1 MSLTCTRTRER
12 SGNDPILSETVYAG
26 ARECGRKRRL
36 GNQAGV
42 AQIGGKPHRL
52 VKARAVMGSPA
63 SCSQGFT
70 LTGGTRAIVNV
81 AYMSSREMPEK
92 GDVLV

>member
-1 MSLTCTRTRER
+1 M
-12 SGNDPILSETVYAG
+12 PYAG
-26 ARECGRKRRL
+26 ARECGRTRRL

-52 VKARAVMGSPA
+52 VKARAMMGSPA

-70 LTGGTRAIVNV
+70 LTGGTMALGFND
-81 AYMSSREMPEK
+81 YMSSREMPEK
-92 GDVLV
+92 GDVLA

>member
-12 SGNDPILSETVYAG
+12 SGFDPILSETCYAG
-26 ARECGRKRRL
+26 ARVCGRKRRL

-70 LTGGTRAIVNV
+70 LTGGTRALVKFV
-81 AYMSSREMPEK
+81 YMSSREMPEK
-92 GDVLV
+92 GDVLD